1 MEGAPMT
8 QNVENLGPCS
18 SCGGTLFPFI
28 LCESCG
34 AATILREARQLE
46 REATCPEC
54 GARNPWQVICDQCH
68 SRFRAPAADEER
80 SPASAAPAVP
90 PAAGRPKRRI
100 NGESDPASLVH
111 LLKVLG
117 LDPSR
122 AQALIDRGYDALWKI
137 ARTSVDELARIP
149 EVGPVAAHKMLA
161 SLHLIKYT
169 PPRRTKEEIAQD
181 EYECPLCGCN
191 TSMFAPACLE
201 CGAAFDEEE
210 MDEAI
215 RQQFAAEGDAVL
227 LAFYDARLAEKPE
240 NADLLYARGL
250 LLQTM
255 GRTDEA
261 MASLDRAAAA
271 APDERKIKVAQLRIQ
286 AKELRKPDAAE
297 KLRSTASS
305 LLDDVA
311 WDQEIAQLDDLL
323 SEEAPTCP
331 SCGSTVP
338 RNVALCPS
346 CGARLTSAPAEP
358 AAKRSATGAP
368 ELDILVN
375 DLLAGELEQSLTPE
389 ELELT
394 KAAVLD
400 WLIEELEETMGVD
413 ATICAAAASEK
424 RDETKPAAEPS
435 PVPPAVGFLS
445 GWMRG
450 SKGLVS
456 GARPKTSTRGA
467 GKVNGLVN
475 GRGRV

>member
-1 MEGAPMT
+1 MGGLPVT
-8 QNVENLGPCS
+8 QSVENLGPCS
-18 SCGGTLFPFI
+18 ACGGKLFPFI

-46 REATCPEC
+46 NQATCPEC
-54 GARNPWQVICDQCH
+54 GARNPWQLICDQCH
-68 SRFRAPAADEER
+68 SRFRAPAAEE
-80 SPASAAPAVP
+80 SPATANLEMKPETVAAP
-90 PAAGRPKRRI
+90 AGRPKRRI

-149 EVGPVAAHKMLA
+149 EVGPVAARKMLA

-169 PPRRTKEEIAQD
+169 PPRRTKESIAQD
-181 EYECPLCGCN
+181 EYECPLCGCI
-191 TSMFAPACLE
+191 TSAFAPACLE

-215 RQQFAAEGDAVL
+215 RQQFAAEGDAAL
-227 LAFYDARLAEKPE
+227 LAFYDARLTETPE
-240 NADLLYARGL
+240 DADLLYARGL

-261 MASLDRAAAA
+261 IETLDRAAAA

-286 AKELRKPDAAE
+286 AKELRRPDAAE
-297 KLRSTASS
+297 KLRSTASA

-323 SEEAPTCP
+323 SEEGPTCP

-346 CGARLTSAPAEP
+346 CGTRLVALPEPEAKAAP
-358 AAKRSATGAP
+358 RGAP
-368 ELDILVN
+368 ELDVLVD
-375 DLLAGELEQSLTPE
+375 DLLVGELEKSLSPE

-400 WLIEELEETMGVD
+400 WLIVELEETMGVD
-413 ATICAAAASEK
+413 ATIKAAVEK
-424 RDETKPAAEPS
+424 RAETKAP
-435 PVPPAVGFLS
+435 
-445 GWMRG
+445 
-450 SKGLVS
+450 
-456 GARPKTSTRGA
+456 
-467 GKVNGLVN
+467 
-475 GRGRV
+475 